1 MMGNVTVS
9 NILPAIRLAY
19 IFVILLVGVIYS
31 GEDGMY
37 ETVDDIHQ
45 VRAALLSVM
54 LGSALFACLIPDGKG
69 TIAQLNRAFSPVCM
83 AFLMV
88 MASLSWLQSATDN
101 QLTPFVPI
109 LFLTYIAVLLGLIF
123 GIFLRLKE
131 AAESSE

>member
-9 NILPAIRLAY
+9 NILPTIRLAY
-19 IFVILLVGVIYS
+19 IFVILVVGAIYS

-54 LGSALFACLIPDGKG
+54 LGSVLFVCLIPDGRG
-69 TIAQLNRAFSPVCM
+69 AIAQLNRAFSPVCL

-88 MASLSWLQSATDN
+88 MASLSWLRSATDD
-101 QLTPFVPI
+101 QLAPFVHI
-109 LFLTYIAVLLGLIF
+109 LLLTYIAVILGAIF
-123 GIFLRLKE
+123 GVVLRIKE